1 MRFTKF
7 AGLAKHSLHPTPS
20 QNAMIGRYPD
30 TDRYRPPQLA
40 RTTIWEKVQLFGFL
54 IVTAGVMIVVTGS

>member
-1 MRFTKF
+1 
-7 AGLAKHSLHPTPS
+7 
-20 QNAMIGRYPD
+20 MIGRYPD